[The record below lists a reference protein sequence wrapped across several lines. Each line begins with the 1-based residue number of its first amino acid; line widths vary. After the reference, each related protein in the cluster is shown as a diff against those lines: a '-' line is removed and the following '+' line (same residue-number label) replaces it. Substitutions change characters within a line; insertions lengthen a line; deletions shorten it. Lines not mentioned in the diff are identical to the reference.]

1 MTSTGHLLTIAARLH
16 IQPITKNSVQSP
28 PLKLPIY
35 YLHQVAEKISDMGVD
50 LHEWLARSQLQKCQ
64 LDDVKHTLSF
74 STFRQ
79 LILDALSMTQEPAL
93 GLLIGSRLLL
103 NTHGVLGYAAMN
115 CGSLQQAIEV
125 LGQYSLLRTPLVT
138 LNHQISGQQL
148 RVTITENFPLGDI
161 RKPMHEV
168 TMLGVKNV
176 VDYLAAGSQPVTQV
190 MFCFAAPPYAAL
202 AAEIFQCEVVYDQP
216 WTGFLLPADTAA
228 KPLNRADPNTYREAL
243 MICQRELDKIIQ
255 DESLAMR
262 VRRVLIERSN
272 AFPSLQ
278 LTARLFHMTP
288 RTLHRNLLEEGT
300 SYRGILEAVRHSLAI
315 EHLKS
320 DHLSI
325 QEIAFALGYTDLAN
339 FRRAFKRW
347 EGLAPSD
354 FRQQTLSS
362 TSPANR

>member
-1 MTSTGHLLTIAARLH
+1 MTIAAHLYVSPTPKH
-16 IQPITKNSVQSP
+16 PVQSP

-50 LHEWLARSQLQKCQ
+50 LHEWLARSQLQKSQ
-64 LDDVKHTLSF
+64 LDDVKHTLTF

-93 GLLIGSRLLL
+93 GLLIGRRLLL

-138 LNHQISGQQL
+138 LNHEIDGQQL
-148 RVTITENFPLGDI
+148 RVTVSENYPLGDI
-161 RKPMHEV
+161 RIAMHEV

-176 VDYLAAGSQPVTQV
+176 VDYLAAGTQPVTQV
-190 MFCFAAPPYAAL
+190 MFAFAKPAYAAL
-202 AAEIFQCEVVYDQP
+202 AQEIFQCEVSYDQP
-216 WTGFLLPADTAA
+216 WTGFVLPADIAA
-228 KPLNRADPNTYREAL
+228 QALNRTDPNTYREAL
-243 MICQRELDKIIQ
+243 MICQSELDKIIQ
-255 DESLAMR
+255 DQSLAMR

-300 SYRGILEAVRHSLAI
+300 SYRGILESVRHSLAA

-320 DHLSI
+320 DRLSI
-325 QEIAFALGYTDLAN
+325 QEVAFALGYTDLAN

-347 EGLAPSD
+347 EGVAPSEY
-354 FRQQTLSS
+354 RQHAASP